1 MKKLYISADME
12 GISGIIDPTF
22 INPKDPN
29 YSRGRELMTE
39 EVNIVV
45 QSALEW
51 GVKEVFVNDSHY
63 QMNNILIEKLHPK
76 ANLISG
82 SPKPFSMMQGLD
94 ESFDGAFFIGYHT
107 RNGAPGV
114 LSHTMSHVIKNLYIN
129 GTVVGEFG
137 INVLLAEHFRVPAL
151 MVSGDQEL
159 EKEVKEVVPSIA
171 AAIVKK
177 AFSRTS
183 AHCLPPEERKKVLQ
197 EMTVYALENR
207 DKAVPAQL
215 KSPFHM
221 EIEFFHYGEA
231 EMAAL
236 VPGSEQRECTVSFKS
251 EDAREVY
258 KAMRAMMNLASSA
271 RFF

>member
-1 MKKLYISADME
+1 MKKLYITADME
-12 GISGIIDPTF
+12 GVSGIIDPTF

-29 YSRGRELMTE
+29 YTRGRELMTE

-51 GVKEVFVNDSHY
+51 GVEEVFVNDSHH
-63 QMNNILIEKLHPK
+63 QMNNILIEKLHPR

-94 ESFDGAFFIGYHT
+94 ETFDGVFFLGYHT

-114 LSHTMSHVIKNLYIN
+114 LSHTMSHVIKNLIIN
-129 GTVVGEFG
+129 GTIVGEFG
-137 INVLLAEHFRVPAL
+137 INVLLAEYYKVPAL
-151 MVSGDQEL
+151 LVTGDQEL
-159 EKEVKEVVPSIA
+159 AKEVNEIVPNIP
-171 AAIVKK
+171 AAIVKR

-183 AHCLPPEERKKVLQ
+183 AHCLPPEKRKQVLQ
-197 EMTVYALENR
+197 EMTVLALKNCQQASQPNI
-207 DKAVPAQL
+207 KQ
-215 KSPFHM
+215 PFNM

-231 EMAAL
+231 EMASL
-236 VPGSEQRECTVSFKS
+236 VPGSKQKDCTVSFES
-251 EDAREVY
+251 EDAREIY
-258 KAMRAMMNLASSA
+258 KAMRAMMNLADSA